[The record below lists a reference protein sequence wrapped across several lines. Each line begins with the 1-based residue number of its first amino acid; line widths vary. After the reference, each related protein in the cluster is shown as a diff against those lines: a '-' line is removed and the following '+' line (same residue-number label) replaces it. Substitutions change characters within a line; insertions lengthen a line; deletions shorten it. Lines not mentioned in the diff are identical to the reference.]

1 MSIEGDM
8 LSRDALPQS
17 LVASSLDV
25 LRGLTAN
32 ERDLIRVVVEIIQEL
47 REDDEDEEEPA
58 VCLCPILR
66 VHLLT
71 VFH

>member
-8 LSRDALPQS
+8 LSKDALPQS

-25 LRGLTAN
+25 LRELTAN

-47 REDDEDEEEPA
+47 REDDEDGEEPA
-58 VCLCPILR
+58 VCLCPILP
-66 VHLLT
+66 VHLVT